1 VFSSQFGQK
10 ELERLLFSNNSVYPF
25 AILTA
30 WERKMTESELLEHG
44 AAFWSNAI
52 ALTAIFI
59 TILSGYII
67 SAYVAGKDMTRSQI
81 IIVNTL
87 YLGISTLLLLSML
100 VTGQT
105 ALEMEKIAF
114 EITVQRKHPPGDFF
128 PYVLI
133 VFWTFCVLLSIKFM
147 WDIRRDKSE

>member
-1 VFSSQFGQK
+1 
-10 ELERLLFSNNSVYPF
+10 
-25 AILTA
+25 
-30 WERKMTESELLEHG
+30 MTESELLEHG

-67 SAYVAGKDMTRSQI
+67 CAYLVGKSLTRSQI

-100 VTGQT
+100 ITGQT
-105 ALEMEKIAF
+105 AIEMEKIAF
-114 EITVQRKHPPGDFF
+114 EITVQRKHPPGEFF
-128 PYVLI
+128 PYMFI
-133 VFWTFCVLLSIKFM
+133 VFWSFCVFLSIKFM
-147 WDIRRDKSE
+147 WDIRHAKSE